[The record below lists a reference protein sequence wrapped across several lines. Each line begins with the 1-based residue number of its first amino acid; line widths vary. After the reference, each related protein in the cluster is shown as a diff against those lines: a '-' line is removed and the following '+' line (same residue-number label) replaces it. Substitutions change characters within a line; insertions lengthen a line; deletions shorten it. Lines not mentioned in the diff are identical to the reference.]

1 MTIQDKTIVVTGAGN
16 GVGRE
21 LTLQLLAHGAKVA
34 CVDINASGLAETLRI
49 AEAYKERVSVFQA
62 DITDSGA
69 IGEIAGKIIEQFGA
83 VDALI
88 NNAGI
93 IHSFLHVEDMNTA
106 AIERVM
112 RVNFFG
118 TLNMIKAFLPYL
130 QMQPSSYIV
139 NLSSA
144 GALAPMPGETAYGA
158 SKAAVRL
165 LTEGL
170 RYELHDSGVRVMA
183 IFPGGINTNIIQNSD
198 VRVASSIDQLRARL
212 AFLLLSPQKVAK
224 RVIRGMKR
232 NQTRLVLGIDAVIM
246 DVFCRISPTIAPRFL
261 YRVIDTILAPHV
273 KAGEPAAEK

>member
-21 LTLQLLAHGAKVA
+21 LALQLLAHGANVA
-34 CVDINASGLAETLRI
+34 CVDINAAGLAETLRI
-49 AEAYKERVSVFQA
+49 AEAYKERISVFEA

-69 IGEIAGKIIEQFGA
+69 IEKIAGLIAERFGA
-83 VDALI
+83 IDALI

-93 IHSFLHVEDMNTA
+93 IHSFLHVDDMNAA
-106 AIERVM
+106 AIEKVM

-130 QMQPSSYIV
+130 RMRQSSYIV

-144 GALAPMPGETAYGA
+144 GALAPIPGETAYGA

-170 RYELHDSGVRVMA
+170 RYELRETGVRVMA
-183 IFPGGINTNIIQNSD
+183 VFPGGINTNIIQNSD
-198 VRVASSIDQLRARL
+198 VHVASSIDQLRARL
-212 AFLLLSPQKVAK
+212 AFLLLSPQKVARK
-224 RVIRGMKR
+224 ILLGMKR
-232 NQTRLVLGIDAVIM
+232 NRTRLVLGIDAVIM
-246 DVFCRISPTIAPRFL
+246 DVFCRISPTVAPRFL

-273 KAGEPAAEK
+273 KTGEPAAEK